1 MYVTHRIPS
10 VLESQKSSKRARSR
24 GGVAPSCQPKNA
36 SSAWTLKLGYCSFG
50 GGASP
55 MMSASDFEKL
65 FVSAIT
71 RHLRSAA
78 SDGGERECF
87 AEAQRGERATS
98 NAPDRLDDT
107 LIELAA
113 LSHHAPEQLTFPF
126 SHRRLRWRKPG
137 GREGDGLTS
146 RPSMCSVSGRFGHA
160 AGTSLSI
167 TAPLRAMR
175 RSSTNLVRAAC
186 ST

>member
-1 MYVTHRIPS
+1 MGGEGVELTPPRTHLIPS

-113 LSHHAPEQLTFPF
+113 LSHHAAEQLDSSFQLGQDPAPRRRRRRGRTSSCMQRTAHSPRGRRCAARLGA
-126 SHRRLRWRKPG
+126 SGTLHR
-137 GREGDGLTS
+137 
-146 RPSMCSVSGRFGHA
+146 
-160 AGTSLSI
+160 
-167 TAPLRAMR
+167 
-175 RSSTNLVRAAC
+175 N
-186 ST
+186 